1 MVGGMTYRTG
11 MTYRHTHQH
20 TDTHM
25 FGGRGVRRN
34 TTRGGA
40 LATGGGDAGGTR
52 AMSDSVEAGKRLKWN
67 LEQRLG
73 WCHPDGETD
82 GRSELDGFT
91 E

>member
-52 AMSDSVEAGKRLKWN
+52 AMSDSLDAGQI
-67 LEQRLG
+67 EMGLG
-73 WCHPDGETD
+73 AATRMVPSGW
-82 GRSELDGFT
+82 
-91 E
+91 